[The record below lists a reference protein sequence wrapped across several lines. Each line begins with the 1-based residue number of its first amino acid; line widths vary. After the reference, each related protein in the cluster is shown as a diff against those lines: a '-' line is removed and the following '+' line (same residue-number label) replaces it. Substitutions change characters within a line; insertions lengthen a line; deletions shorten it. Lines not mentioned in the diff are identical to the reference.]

1 MLLGSGPNRRL
12 TKDETQSPA
21 IAEAAASAPSCHDKL
36 MTTAAQAARST
47 AAATPRQVFERPSR
61 GCPSHNTIPPSIGRA
76 NRGPSKRANRG
87 GAPLATPTRT
97 RLWRIARAWADIHF
111 YDGIS
116 VSVSPPYAHVIA
128 VVSAHCKEIPPVTAL
143 LDKGLTAAQR
153 DEARAYGL
161 TFRDAAVRYSSHV
174 ASRRSSDLKGRQ
186 IKFPIGVTSSMLDSA
201 QLCQLVGTA
210 PSGPQWLHEIKLEVS
225 ACPRASSASGCN
237 CCRGRDSIG
246 ATNIRAC

>member
-1 MLLGSGPNRRL
+1 MPIP
-12 TKDETQSPA
+12 Q
-21 IAEAAASAPSCHDKL
+21 HDPPVDRARKSRPQ
-36 MTTAAQAARST
+36 QA
-47 AAATPRQVFERPSR
+47 RQW
-61 GCPSHNTIPPSIGRA
+61 
-76 NRGPSKRANRG
+76 G

-153 DEARAYGL
+153 DEARACGL
-161 TFRDAAVRYSSHV
+161 TLRDAAVRYSSHV

-210 PSGPQWLHEIKLEVS
+210 PPGPQWLHEIKLEVS